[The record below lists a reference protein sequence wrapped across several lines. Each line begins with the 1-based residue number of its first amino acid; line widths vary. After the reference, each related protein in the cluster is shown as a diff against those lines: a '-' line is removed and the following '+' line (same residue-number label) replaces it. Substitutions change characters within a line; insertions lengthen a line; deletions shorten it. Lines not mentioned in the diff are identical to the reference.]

1 MTGLELIKRIAD
13 GEAYGV
19 TTPLITDSTGKKFGK
34 SEGNALW
41 LDPKKNSP
49 FVIYQYFI
57 NTNDADIEKY
67 FKLLTLAEF
76 DTIEN
81 IITKHNV
88 APEQRIGQEFL
99 AHTIVQT
106 VFGADAAR
114 QAQLITKTLFG
125 KEDILGQVKTWSG
138 DDLLALHNAVSKKQS
153 AIPGERILEVVVYAG
168 LAESNGQAKEL
179 IKSNSIYLNEQL
191 ITDMNYT
198 LTDNDFI
205 QGKIALLRKGKKAR
219 GSVWKG

>member
-34 SEGNALW
+34 SEGNALR

-76 DTIEN
+76 DTIKN
-81 IITKHNV
+81 IITKHNE

-106 VFGADAAR
+106 VF
-114 QAQLITKTLFG
+114 
-125 KEDILGQVKTWSG
+125 
-138 DDLLALHNAVSKKQS
+138 
-153 AIPGERILEVVVYAG
+153 
-168 LAESNGQAKEL
+168 
-179 IKSNSIYLNEQL
+179 
-191 ITDMNYT
+191 
-198 LTDNDFI
+198 
-205 QGKIALLRKGKKAR
+205 
-219 GSVWKG
+219 